1 MMATKIKLSWAR
13 CFLVLFIGIW
23 LFSTACTNTK
33 YYNRYPKDKECKVK
47 DKGKKGWKK

>member
-1 MMATKIKLSWAR
+1 MVFGLKKRTLYQLIMI
-13 CFLVLFIGIW
+13 LFVGIW
-23 LFSTACTNTK
+23 LFTTACSGTK